1 MAISRMRSKNTQ
13 YCSCYRNNLDYLIVA
28 HIAVRQIS
36 RFTEYVSS
44 SIKNQL
50 KAPSNRRNF
59 AIYKE
64 IAVKESNADVR
75 FFFTGTA

>member
-36 RFTEYVSS
+36 RFTECVSS
-44 SIKNQL
+44 SIKKSTESAL
-50 KAPSNRRNF
+50 KSPKFRRLQGNG
-59 AIYKE
+59 
-64 IAVKESNADVR
+64 VKKSNADVR
-75 FFFTGTA
+75 MF